1 MSVPNRKATR
11 EAFAALL
18 TTALVNS
25 NLCQAVYAYQPADFG
40 GQSPVV
46 TVSALGSERVR
57 RTQRGS
63 ENTFYFSVHVFALYS
78 DRGDWDELDAENA
91 IDNIEQAIAK
101 TVDDN
106 AATSWANLGIDDRT
120 VADNVE
126 VGGNEYRREIIVVK
140 AVVFDKR

>member
-1 MSVPNRKATR
+1 MSVPNRKTTR

-18 TTALVNS
+18 STALVDT
-25 NLCQAVYAYQPADFG
+25 NLCQAVYEYQPADFG

-46 TVSALGSERVR
+46 TVSALGSERAR

-78 DRGDWDELDAENA
+78 DGGGWDERDAEDA

-101 TVDDN
+101 VVDDN
-106 AATSWANLGIDDRT
+106 TTTAWASIGIDDRT
-120 VADNVE
+120 TADSVE
-126 VGGNEYRREIIVVK
+126 IGGNEYRRETIVIK
-140 AVVFDKR
+140 TVVFDRK